1 MTATDPANTTSGAA
15 VAAPV
20 DQPVRALDPER
31 AAFEKWL
38 LDVHLLDG
46 TWNEARNCYDEFP
59 CHLAFQAWRAARP
72 KRADVG
78 RLVNLAAECAQRK
91 PLRDLEPLT
100 EASHIGHRQFARAY
114 AGADEA
120 VRLLAIELRR
130 VADAL

>member
-1 MTATDPANTTSGAA
+1 MKHETET
-15 VAAPV
+15 AAPAPLGQV
-20 DQPVRALDPER
+20 ERGVRAHDPER

-38 LDVHLLDG
+38 MDVHLLDG

-72 KRADVG
+72 KREDVG

-91 PLRDLEPLT
+91 PLRALEPLT
-100 EASHIGHRQFARAY
+100 EVSHIGHRQFGRAY

>member
-1 MTATDPANTTSGAA
+1 MSKTERSATMVPSVGAQ
-15 VAAPV
+15 VERV
-20 DQPVRALDPER
+20 VRALDLER

-38 LDVHLLDG
+38 MDVHMLDG
-46 TWNEARNCYDEFP
+46 TWNEARSCYDEFP

-72 KRADVG
+72 KRAEIG

-91 PLRDLEPLT
+91 PLRTLEPLT
-100 EASHIGHRQFARAY
+100 GVSHIGHRQFGRAY